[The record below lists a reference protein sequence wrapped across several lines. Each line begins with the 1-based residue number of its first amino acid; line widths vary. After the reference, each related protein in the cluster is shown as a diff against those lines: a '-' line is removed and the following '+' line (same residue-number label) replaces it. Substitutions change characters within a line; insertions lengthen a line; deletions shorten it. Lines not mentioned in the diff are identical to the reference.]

1 MQNLAGEN
9 QRLQRLTKVD
19 VHVLLLVK
27 FLQIN
32 YGANSLS
39 VISGW
44 LTIPQQD

>member
-9 QRLQRLTKVD
+9 QRLRLTKVD

-27 FLQIN
+27 FLHIN
-32 YGANSLS
+32 YGADSLS